1 MSKGQQFQTLVRNSQ
16 TGCGEYVQLSSF
28 LSSMQGQNHCPLF
41 LTFIIYLRV
50 VTFFSLFGGVEKKI
64 GRRSAHV
71 LEWEKSNKQL
81 HTSLGHTKIRSLS
94 LKHIFFLG
102 RTFPVG
108 SKAIFFFAFFHH
120 QIRTCGYFQTHKHSE
135 GGVLMPFLCHF
146 FNNGDQKY
154 QQSRQAPLSLHA
166 SCVKTTFILSAGA
179 KCSPKIFH
187 RWGQNEFPGYDSK
200 VRLLKLQRAS

>member
-154 QQSRQAPLSLHA
+154 QQSRQA
-166 SCVKTTFILSAGA
+166 GA
-179 KCSPKIFH
+179 KCSPYSIGGVKMNFQDTIQKYVC
-187 RWGQNEFPGYDSK
+187 WNYKE
-200 VRLLKLQRAS
+200 LLRPFYQQGCQLWLI